1 MMKVIRAHT
10 LDVVRRRKHEACHM
24 TASKDGRQVALPDPD
39 PSIALHKRR
48 ERKFEREFLA
58 HHPTVEVIERA
69 KKERAEF
76 IAALLRRFAV
86 RLKSLFRA
94 SAHSTR
100 RDAAKS
106 FEGVRRQA

>member
-1 MMKVIRAHT
+1 MMKIIRAHT
-10 LDVVRRRKHEACHM
+10 LDVVRRRKHEVCHM
-24 TASKDGRQVALPDPD
+24 TASKNGRQVALPDPD
-39 PSIALHKRR
+39 PSIALPQTAG
-48 ERKFEREFLA
+48 EEFEREFLA
-58 HHPTVEVIERA
+58 HHPTVEVIECA
-69 KKERAEF
+69 KKKRAEF

-94 SAHSTR
+94 SAHPTR